1 MKKNVGKISHF
12 EQITIKTFCKFVF
25 PNIAQLFA
33 CLNLHINMLLHAI
46 DHSLNQ
52 TFEIKSNYLIIHGR
66 FIQTLF
72 QQKNSVKMI
81 WRN

>member
-12 EQITIKTFCKFVF
+12 EQITIKTFCKFLQGNQF
-25 PNIAQLFA
+25 WTKF
-33 CLNLHINMLLHAI
+33 
-46 DHSLNQ
+46 NQ
-52 TFEIKSNYLIIHGR
+52 TFDIKSNYLIIHGR